1 MKKIFLRAPAK
12 LNLFL
17 EVFPRKGGKSHPV
30 CSIMDKITLFDEL
43 TFKES
48 KRVQVI
54 SSEKSLTSKENLV
67 LKAAS
72 LFKEKFGVSN
82 GVTIFLKKR
91 IPVSSGL
98 GGGSSDGASTLIGL
112 SKLWNLELTKEDLLP
127 LAKEIGSDVPFF
139 LYPGRCLVEGIGE
152 KVTPLPSS
160 PKLWYLLILPD
171 FPLSTKKVYQ
181 KLDLTGSI
189 EAIKMKS
196 IDKSKRTDR
205 LLNFLRK
212 GNNVVAKLALPIL
225 KEIAFNRLEE
235 VAYEEESII
244 KEWKEW
250 LLDKGVMTTLMS
262 GSGASTFGIVRSE
275 EEAENI
281 ASQGGEISRGKLV
294 VVSTWRENGN
304 YRNKSDFS

>member
-1 MKKIFLRAPAK
+1 MKEVFLRAPAK

-17 EVFPRKGGKSHPV
+17 EVFPKKGGKYHPV

-67 LKAAS
+67 LKATS

-91 IPVSSGL
+91 IPISSGL

-112 SKLWNLELTKEDLLP
+112 SKLWNLELSREDLLP

-152 KVTPLPSS
+152 KVTPIPSS

-171 FPLSTKKVYQ
+171 FPLSTRSVYQ
-181 KLDLTGSI
+181 KLDLTGSS
-189 EAIKMKS
+189 EAIKMES
-196 IDKSKRTDR
+196 IT
-205 LLNFLRK
+205 
-212 GNNVVAKLALPIL
+212 KLVLPRL
-225 KEIAFNRLEE
+225 KEITFNRLEE

-250 LLDKGVMTTLMS
+250 LLDKGVMTALMS
-262 GSGASTFGIVRSE
+262 GSGASTFGIVRSK

-304 YRNKSDFS
+304 YRNESDFS